1 MAKFRFYQDKEVK
14 TWVRDYYNVEAE
26 TLDEAIE
33 YVKNMGCPF
42 EDDELKP
49 KSKVEF
55 EYRDTD
61 WMFDQIIDLAD
72 EDPIRYSIFSKD
84 LDATDED
91 SEVVFIT
98 RRERQK
104 QKYKNIK

>member
-1 MAKFRFYQDKEVK
+1 MAKFRFYQDKEIK
-14 TWVRDYYNVEAE
+14 TWVRDYFNVEAE

-42 EDDELKP
+42 DDEELKP

-61 WMFDQIIDLAD
+61 WMIDNLIDLSYAD
-72 EDPIRYSIFSKD
+72 EPIRYSIFSKD

-91 SEVVFIT
+91 SEIV
-98 RRERQK
+98 
-104 QKYKNIK
+104 YHY

>member
-14 TWVRDYYNVEAE
+14 TWVRDYFNVEAE

-42 EDDELKP
+42 EDDECK
-49 KSKVEF
+49 KDIKVEF

-72 EDPIRYSIFSKD
+72 DEPIRYSIFSKD

-91 SEVVFIT
+91 SEIV
-98 RRERQK
+98 
-104 QKYKNIK
+104 YHY

>member
-1 MAKFRFYQDKEVK
+1 MAKFRFYQDKEIK

-26 TLDEAIE
+26 TLDDAIE

-42 EDDELKP
+42 EDDECKP
-49 KSKVEF
+49 NSKVEF

-72 EDPIRYSIFSKD
+72 EEKPIRYSIFSKD
-84 LDATDED
+84 YED
-91 SEVVFIT
+91 YDVDPEIVYHNSIEKIRT
-98 RRERQK
+98 K
-104 QKYKNIK
+104 I

>member
-14 TWVRDYYNVEAE
+14 TWVRDYFNVEAE

-61 WMFDQIIDLAD
+61 WMIDNLIDLAN
-72 EDPIRYSIFSKD
+72 EEPTRYSIFSKD
-84 LDATDED
+84 LDAIDEE
-91 SEVVFIT
+91 SEVVYHY
-98 RRERQK
+98 K
-104 QKYKNIK
+104 Q

>member
-1 MAKFRFYQDKEVK
+1 MAKFRFYQDKEIK

-26 TLDEAIE
+26 TLDEEIK

-42 EDDELKP
+42 KDDELKP

-61 WMFDQIIDLAD
+61 WMFDQIIHRAN
-72 EDPIRYSIFSKD
+72 EEPIK
-84 LDATDED
+84 
-91 SEVVFIT
+91 
-98 RRERQK
+98 
-104 QKYKNIK
+104 

>member
-14 TWVRDYYNVEAE
+14 TWVRDYFNVEAE

-42 EDDELKP
+42 EEDECKP
-49 KSKVEF
+49 DTKVEF

-61 WMFDQIIDLAD
+61 WMFDQIIELAD
-72 EDPIRYSIFSKD
+72 EDEPIRYSIFSKD

-91 SEVVFIT
+91 SVIVC
-98 RRERQK
+98 R
-104 QKYKNIK
+104 Y

>member
-33 YVKNMGCPF
+33 YVKNMGCTF
-42 EDDELKP
+42 EDDECKNDT
-49 KSKVEF
+49 KVEF

-61 WMFDQIIDLAD
+61 WMFDQIIGNAD
-72 EDPIRYSIFSKD
+72 EDVPLRYSIFSKD
-84 LDATDED
+84 LDAIDED
-91 SEVVFIT
+91 SEVV
-98 RRERQK
+98 
-104 QKYKNIK
+104 YHY

>member
-1 MAKFRFYQDKEVK
+1 MAKFRFYQDKEIK

-42 EDDELKP
+42 EDDECKP
-49 KSKVEF
+49 NTKVEF

-61 WMFDQIIDLAD
+61 WMIDNLIDLAN
-72 EDPIRYSIFSKD
+72 EEPIRYSISSKD
-84 LDATDED
+84 LDAIDED
-91 SEVVFIT
+91 SVIIS
-98 RRERQK
+98 R
-104 QKYKNIK
+104 Y

>member
-14 TWVRDYYNVEAE
+14 TWVRDYFNVEAE

-42 EDDELKP
+42 EEDECK
-49 KSKVEF
+49 KDTKVEF

-61 WMFDQIIDLAD
+61 WMFDQIIDLSDAD
-72 EDPIRYSIFSKD
+72 ETIRYSIFSKD

-91 SEVVFIT
+91 SEIV
-98 RRERQK
+98 
-104 QKYKNIK
+104 YHY

>member
-14 TWVRDYYNVEAE
+14 TWVRDYFNVEAE

-61 WMFDQIIDLAD
+61 WMIDNIIDLAN
-72 EDPIRYSIFSKD
+72 EEPIRYSIFSKD
-84 LDATDED
+84 LDAIDEE
-91 SEVVFIT
+91 SEVVYHCSI
-98 RRERQK
+98 EN
-104 QKYKNIK
+104 KNKI

>member
-26 TLDEAIE
+26 TLDDAIE

-42 EDDELKP
+42 EDDECK
-49 KSKVEF
+49 KDTKVEF

-61 WMFDQIIDLAD
+61 WMFDQIIDLAN
-72 EDPIRYSIFSKD
+72 EVPTRYSIFSKD
-84 LDATDED
+84 LDATEED
-91 SEVVFIT
+91 SEVVYHHSMGKIRT
-98 RRERQK
+98 E
-104 QKYKNIK
+104 I

>member
-1 MAKFRFYQDKEVK
+1 MAKFIFYQDKEVK

-42 EDDELKP
+42 EDDECKP
-49 KSKVEF
+49 NTKVEF

-61 WMFDQIIDLAD
+61 WMFDNLIDLAN
-72 EDPIRYSIFSKD
+72 EEPIRYSISSKD
-84 LDATDED
+84 LYDTDED
-91 SEVVFIT
+91 SEIV
-98 RRERQK
+98 
-104 QKYKNIK
+104 YHY

>member
-14 TWVRDYYNVEAE
+14 TWVRDYFNVEAE

-42 EDDELKP
+42 EDDECK
-49 KSKVEF
+49 KDTKVEF

-61 WMFDQIIDLAD
+61 WTTEVLWDCMDSDA
-72 EDPIRYSIFSKD
+72 PIRYSIFSID
-84 LDATDED
+84 LDDYEQD
-91 SEVVFIT
+91 PEIV
-98 RRERQK
+98 
-104 QKYKNIK
+104 YHC

>member
-14 TWVRDYYNVEAE
+14 TWVRDYFNVEAE

-42 EDDELKP
+42 EDDECKTNT
-49 KSKVEF
+49 KVEF

-61 WMFDQIIDLAD
+61 WAYDQLWDLMDAD
-72 EDPIRYSIFSKD
+72 NPVRYSIFSKD
-84 LDATDED
+84 LDGTDED
-91 SEVVFIT
+91 SEVVY
-98 RRERQK
+98 R
-104 QKYKNIK
+104 Y

>member
-42 EDDELKP
+42 EDDECK
-49 KSKVEF
+49 KDTKVEF

-61 WMFDQIIDLAD
+61 WMFDQIINLAD
-72 EDPIRYSIFSKD
+72 EDEPIRYSIFSKD

-91 SEVVFIT
+91 SEVVYHHSMG
-98 RRERQK
+98 K
-104 QKYKNIK
+104 

>member
-14 TWVRDYYNVEAE
+14 TWVRDYFNVEAE

-42 EDDELKP
+42 EDDECKP
-49 KSKVEF
+49 NTKVEF

-72 EDPIRYSIFSKD
+72 EDEPIRYSIFSKD

-91 SEVVFIT
+91 SEVVYHHSI
-98 RRERQK
+98 EK
-104 QKYKNIK
+104 